1 MNTETWDKE
10 LTDHELKL
18 LNMKR
23 VWNARQALFE
33 PIYYTIRTE
42 NMDAFRRLRD
52 VQDELDR
59 IETLIRMAGEQSPA
73 GKDNENG
80 NHTI

>member
-59 IETLIRMAGEQSPA
+59 IETLIRGAGE
-73 GKDNENG
+73 
-80 NHTI
+80 